1 MPEGRVTYT
10 RCDDFHVLHYFGRVD
25 YTLAPAIERVAGRLL
40 EDRAAP
46 DLLFDLSAATLLD
59 STNLGLIAR
68 LAERVRQHAEGRP
81 VIVSRND
88 DINAVLA
95 SMGFDEIFDIVG
107 DHPALAAA
115 PAAGE
120 EPITAGPPSKSE
132 LHATMLAAH
141 RALVSLN
148 DKDRAEFEGV
158 VAWLEAES
166 SQHH

>member
-10 RCDDFHVLHYFGRVD
+10 RSDEFHVLHYIGRVD
-25 YTLAPAIERVAGRLL
+25 YTLAPAIERVATRLL
-40 EDRAAP
+40 DDRTVA

-68 LAERVRQHAEGRP
+68 LAERARATAEGRP

-95 SMGFDEIFDIVG
+95 SMGFGEIFDIVG
-107 DHPALAAA
+107 DHPALAASA
-115 PAAGE
+115 EE
-120 EPITAGPPSKSE
+120 EPITAGPPSRSE

-141 RALVSLN
+141 RTLMGLN

-158 VAWLEAES
+158 VAWLEAETTP
-166 SQHH
+166 QRH